1 MRFQEFVYLFLCN
14 FLDYRKAFLQK
25 SIKLFAS
32 ALDLVAVIIRESSPP
47 LSDFA
52 SRLLP
57 FACNLITVHDGPLAS
72 GCHRAAIWG
81 LGPIKLFRSA
91 RPHYIGSNSV
101 SILKQFSKSLKFQ
114 KLIQPLV

>member
-1 MRFQEFVYLFLCN
+1 MRFQEFVYLFLSN

-32 ALDLVAVIIRESSPP
+32 ALDLVVVVIRESSPP
-47 LSDFA
+47 LPDFA

-57 FACNLITVHDGPLAS
+57 FARNLIPIHDGPLAS
-72 GCHRAAIWG
+72 RCHRATICG
-81 LGPIKLFRSA
+81 LGPIKLSCGT
-91 RPHYIGSNSV
+91 RPHYIGSNRV